1 MALTMVPPPPTP
13 QGPDDE
19 RVHAGEPPSGAGEH
33 VPVLADE
40 VLAVLGAA
48 PSGTYLDLTLG
59 LGGHAALLLDAHPGL
74 RLVGIDR
81 DREALAVA
89 GERLARFGDRVSLH
103 HARSDEVADVVAAEG
118 VDDVT
123 AVLADLGVSSPQIDH
138 ARRGFSYRTDRD
150 GPLDM
155 RMDQSRGRTA
165 AELLA
170 DIDEDTLARALRE
183 LGDEPFARRIA
194 RRIVDDE
201 PTTTAA
207 LAESVRA
214 SVPAAR
220 RRSGDPAKRV
230 FQALR
235 ILVNDEIGTLDRTLD
250 AVLDLL
256 VPGGRFAVIAFHSVE
271 DRMVKTRFR
280 AAADGACTCPQGLPC
295 VCGATPTVRLL
306 QRKAWVA
313 TPEEAAA
320 NPRATSARLR
330 AVEALPVLPFDR
342 PTR

>member
-1 MALTMVPPPPTP
+1 MALTMVAPPPAD
-13 QGPDDE
+13 GPSD
-19 RVHAGEPPSGAGEH
+19 RREH
-33 VPVLADE
+33 LPVLVDE
-40 VLAVLGAA
+40 VRALLRAA
-48 PSGTYLDLTLG
+48 PSGTYVDLTLG
-59 LGGHAALLLDAHPGL
+59 LGGHAARVLEAHPGL

-89 GERLARFGDRVSLH
+89 GDRLARFGDRVSLH
-103 HARSDEVADVVAAEG
+103 HARSDELADVLASAG
-118 VDDVT
+118 IDDVT
-123 AVLADLGVSSPQIDH
+123 AVLADLGVSSPQVDQ
-138 ARRGFSYRTDRD
+138 ARRGFSYRSELD

-155 RMDQSRGRTA
+155 RMDQTRGRTA

-194 RRIVDDE
+194 RAIVDDE

-207 LAESVRA
+207 LAETVRT

-230 FQALR
+230 FQTLR
-235 ILVNDEIGTLDRTLD
+235 ILVNDEIGILDRTLD
-250 AVLDLL
+250 LALDAL

-280 AAADGACTCPQGLPC
+280 AAADGACTCPPGLPC

-306 QRKAWVA
+306 QRKPWVA
-313 TPEEAAA
+313 SPEEAAA
-320 NPRATSARLR
+320 NPRSTSARLR
-330 AVEALPVLPFDR
+330 AVEALPVLPFEPPEGR
-342 PTR
+342 